1 MSIPTSTNKTRPVLF
16 SGMQPTGRG
25 LMLGNY
31 IGAMKNWVKLQ
42 ETHQCIYCVVDL
54 HAVTLRQEPERL
66 RNTSYELLASY
77 IACGIDPKKSLI
89 FMQSHVPE
97 HAELGWILTCHT
109 NMGELNRMTQFKDKS
124 AKEKSIP
131 SGLFTYPSLMAADI
145 LVHQGEL
152 VPVGSDQKQH
162 IELAR
167 DLAIRMN
174 HAYGDLFKVP
184 EPFIPPVGAR
194 IMSLQDP
201 AAKMSKSTEDNM
213 ATVFLLDDDD
223 TILKKFKRAVTDSL
237 NKISY
242 TDEQPG
248 LKNLIDIQAVLSG
261 KSAAEIT
268 TSFEGKGYGHLKQAT
283 ADVVIATLAPIRQ
296 EIQRL
301 LGDKTYL
308 NSVLKDSSQRASER
322 ARPTLNKTYQALGF
336 ITKS

>member
-1 MSIPTSTNKTRPVLF
+1 
-16 SGMQPTGRG
+16 MQPTGNG
-25 LMLGNY
+25 LMLGNF

-42 ETHQCIYCVVDL
+42 QTHECIYCVVDL
-54 HAVTLRQEPERL
+54 HAITVKQEAEKLRK
-66 RNTSYELLASY
+66 TSYEVLASY

-97 HAELGWILTCHT
+97 HAELGWVLTCHT
-109 NMGELNRMTQFKDKS
+109 YMGELNRMTQFKDKS

-145 LVHQGEL
+145 LVHQAEL
-152 VPVGSDQKQH
+152 VPVGNDQKQH

-174 HAYGDLFKVP
+174 HAYGPLFKVP

-201 AAKMSKSTEDNM
+201 NAKMSKSTEDSM

-237 NKISY
+237 NTINYS
-242 TDEQPG
+242 DEQPG
-248 LKNLIDIQAVLSG
+248 LKNLIDIQAALSG
-261 KSAAEIT
+261 KTQAEIT
-268 TSFEGKGYGHLKQAT
+268 AGFEGKGYGHLKQAT
-283 ADVVIATLAPIRQ
+283 ADMVIAHLSPIRQ
-296 EIQRL
+296 EIHRL
-301 LGDKTYL
+301 LNDKSYL
-308 NSVLKDSSQRASER
+308 HSVLKDSSHRASER
-322 ARPTLNKTYQALGF
+322 ARPTLNKTYEALGF
-336 ITKS
+336 IVKT